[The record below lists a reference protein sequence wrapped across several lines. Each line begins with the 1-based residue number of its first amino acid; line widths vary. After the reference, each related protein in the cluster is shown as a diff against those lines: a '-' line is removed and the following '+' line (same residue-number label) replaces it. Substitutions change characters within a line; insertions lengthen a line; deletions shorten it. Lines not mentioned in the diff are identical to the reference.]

1 MAAEP
6 QDRLAAVS
14 KAITENLEG
23 QQWTDMPDRDRE
35 WIDVEEL
42 AEAVIQ
48 AYDEWRAN
56 GGV

>member
-1 MAAEP
+1 MAAE
-6 QDRLAAVS
+6 DCLAAVS

-23 QQWTDMPDRDRE
+23 QQWTDMPDRCRE

-48 AYDEWRAN
+48 AYDEWRATQ
-56 GGV
+56 